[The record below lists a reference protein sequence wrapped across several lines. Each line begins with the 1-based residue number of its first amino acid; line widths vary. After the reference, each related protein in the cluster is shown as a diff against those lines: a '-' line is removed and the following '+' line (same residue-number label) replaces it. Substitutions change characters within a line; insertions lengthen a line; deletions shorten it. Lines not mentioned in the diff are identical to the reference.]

1 MKKNLKYF
9 ENELNRI
16 NKEFAEYKKQHM
28 EKPEIGKTVEIAGM
42 EWMILDKTEKG
53 YFAVLN
59 GFDGKERAFDSDS
72 NNWISSKLR
81 EELNTKF
88 LKKIVDELGEDA
100 VIGFDRDLLS
110 LDGQTEYG
118 HCEDKISLLTVD
130 EYRKYRKLLPN
141 MPKWWWLITPWS
153 TPVNDYNSTL
163 AVVSP
168 SAMSAALTTTTVT
181 VFAQFVSFLLQS
193 LNWEVMINGKRRFK
207 GNNKS

>member
-59 GFDGKERAFDSDS
+59 GFDGKERTFDSDS

-88 LKKIVDELGEDA
+88 LKKIADESGEDA

-118 HCEDKISLLTVD
+118 NCEDKISLLTVD

-141 MPKWWWLITPWS
+141 MQKWWWLITPWS
-153 TPVNDYNSTL
+153 TPENDYNSTL
-163 AVVSP
+163 TVVSP
-168 SAMSAALTTTTVT
+168 SGSIRNYCCCFSGGVRP
-181 VFAQFVSFLLQS
+181 VCIFSSSIFESE
-193 LNWEVMINGKRRFK
+193 NDK
-207 GNNKS
+207 

>member
-1 MKKNLKYF
+1 MTMKKNLKYF
-9 ENELNRI
+9 ENELSRL
-16 NKEFAEYKKQHM
+16 NKEFADYKQKQIGT
-28 EKPEIGKTVEIAGM
+28 PEIGKVIELAGM

-53 YFAVLN
+53 YFAILN
-59 GFDGKERAFDSDS
+59 GFDGKERTFDSDS

-88 LKKIVDELGEDA
+88 LKKIADELGEDA

-118 HCEDKISLLTVD
+118 HCEDKISLLTMD

-153 TPVNDYNSTL
+153 TPVNDYSSTD

-168 SAMSAALTTTTVT
+168 S
-181 VFAQFVSFLLQS
+181 
-193 LNWEVMINGKRRFK
+193 
-207 GNNKS
+207 GNIRSDYCYGEYGVRPVCIFSSSIFELGSDD

>member
-16 NKEFAEYKKQHM
+16 NKEFAEYKKQRI
-28 EKPEIGKTVEIAGM
+28 EKPEIGKTVEIDGM
-42 EWMILDKTEKG
+42 EWMILDKAEKG

-59 GFDGKERAFDSDS
+59 GFDGKEREFDSDS

-88 LKKIVDELGEDA
+88 LKKIADELGEDA

-141 MPKWWWLITPWS
+141 MSKWWWLITPWS
-153 TPVNDYNSTL
+153 TQVNDYNSTL

-168 SAMSAALTTTTVT
+168 SGFIS
-181 VFAQFVSFLLQS
+181 
-193 LNWEVMINGKRRFK
+193 NGYCYCGLGVRPVCIFSSSIFESDNDK
-207 GNNKS
+207 

>member
-28 EKPEIGKTVEIAGM
+28 EKPKIGKTVEIAGM

-100 VIGFDRDLLS
+100 VIEFDRDLLS

-118 HCEDKISLLTVD
+118 HCKDKISLLTVD

-163 AVVSP
+163 TVVSP
-168 SAMSAALTTTTVT
+168 SGVLNNYYY
-181 VFAQFVSFLLQS
+181 VSCLGVRPVCIFSSSIFELES
-193 LNWEVMINGKRRFK
+193 DD
-207 GNNKS
+207 

>member
-28 EKPEIGKTVEIAGM
+28 KKPEIGKTVEIAGM

-59 GFDGKERAFDSDS
+59 GFDGKERVFDSDS

-100 VIGFDRDLLS
+100 VIEFDRDLLS
-110 LDGQTEYG
+110 LDGKTEYG
-118 HCEDKISLLTVD
+118 HYKDKISLLTVD

-153 TPVNDYNSTL
+153 TPANDYNSTL
-163 AVVSP
+163 TVVSP
-168 SAMSAALTTTTVT
+168 SGYVGGSGYYGSCGVRPVCIFSSSIFELE
-181 VFAQFVSFLLQS
+181 SDD
-193 LNWEVMINGKRRFK
+193 
-207 GNNKS
+207 

>member
-59 GFDGKERAFDSDS
+59 GFDGKERTFDSDS

-88 LKKIVDELGEDA
+88 LKKISDELGEDA

-141 MPKWWWLITPWS
+141 MSKWWWLITPWS
-153 TPVNDYNSTL
+153 TPVCVAIPLFRRPATSTTI
-163 AVVSP
+163 
-168 SAMSAALTTTTVT
+168 TTTTVT
-181 VFAQFVSFLLQS
+181 VFAQPGSQADRVSIKL
-193 LNWEVMINGKRRFK
+193 
-207 GNNKS
+207 KSVKIQVNA

>member
-1 MKKNLKYF
+1 MKKKLKYF

-28 EKPEIGKTVEIAGM
+28 EKLKIGKTVEIAGM

-100 VIGFDRDLLS
+100 VIEFDRDLLS

-118 HCEDKISLLTVD
+118 HCKDKISLLTVD

-163 AVVSP
+163 TVVSP
-168 SAMSAALTTTTVT
+168 AGSVY
-181 VFAQFVSFLLQS
+181 
-193 LNWEVMINGKRRFK
+193 
-207 GNNKS
+207 GNSCYYSCGVRPVCIFSSSIFELESDD

>member
-53 YFAVLN
+53 YFSILN
-59 GFDGKERAFDSDS
+59 GFDGKERTFDSNS
-72 NNWISSKLR
+72 NNWSLSKLR

-88 LKKIVDELGEDA
+88 LKKIADELGEDA
-100 VIGFDRDLLS
+100 VAEFDRDLLS

-141 MPKWWWLITPWS
+141 MSKWWWLITPWS
-153 TPVNDYNSTL
+153 TPANDYSSTL
-163 AVVSP
+163 TVVSP
-168 SAMSAALTTTTVT
+168 SGC
-181 VFAQFVSFLLQS
+181 VFRGYFYGGGGVRPVCIFSSSIFES
-193 LNWEVMINGKRRFK
+193 G
-207 GNNKS
+207 SDD

>member
-28 EKPEIGKTVEIAGM
+28 EKTEIGKTVEIAGM

-53 YFAVLN
+53 YFSILN
-59 GFDGKERAFDSDS
+59 GFDGKERKFDSNS
-72 NNWISSKLR
+72 NNWSLSKLR

-88 LKKIVDELGEDA
+88 LKKIADELGEDA
-100 VIGFDRDLLS
+100 VVEFDRDLLS

-118 HCEDKISLLTVD
+118 HCKDKISLLTVD

-141 MPKWWWLITPWS
+141 MSKWWWLITPWS
-153 TPVNDYNSTL
+153 TPANDYNSTL

-168 SAMSAALTTTTVT
+168 SGVICRGLYGVVDGVRPVCIFSSSI
-181 VFAQFVSFLLQS
+181 FESGS
-193 LNWEVMINGKRRFK
+193 DD
-207 GNNKS
+207 

>member
-28 EKPEIGKTVEIAGM
+28 KKPEIGKTVEIAGM

-59 GFDGKERAFDSDS
+59 GFDGKERVFDSDS

-100 VIGFDRDLLS
+100 VIEFDRDLLS
-110 LDGQTEYG
+110 LDGKTEYG
-118 HCEDKISLLTVD
+118 HYKDKISLLTVD

-153 TPVNDYNSTL
+153 TPANDYNSTL
-163 AVVSP
+163 TVVSP
-168 SAMSAALTTTTVT
+168 SGYIL
-181 VFAQFVSFLLQS
+181 SF
-193 LNWEVMINGKRRFK
+193 FY
-207 GNNKS
+207 GNCIGVRPVCIFSSSIFELESDD

>member
-42 EWMILDKTEKG
+42 EWMILDKIEKG
-53 YFAVLN
+53 YFAILN
-59 GFDGKERAFDSDS
+59 GFDEKERTFDSNS
-72 NNWISSKLR
+72 NNWSLSKLR

-88 LKKIVDELGEDA
+88 LKKIAYELGEDA

-141 MPKWWWLITPWS
+141 MNEWWWLITPWS
-153 TPVNDYNSTL
+153 TPANGYNSTL
-163 AVVSP
+163 TVVSP
-168 SAMSAALTTTTVT
+168 SGFIGGYDYDIS
-181 VFAQFVSFLLQS
+181 
-193 LNWEVMINGKRRFK
+193 NGVRPVCIFSSSIFESENDK
-207 GNNKS
+207 

>member
-9 ENELNRI
+9 ENELNRL
-16 NKEFAEYKKQHM
+16 NKEFVEYKKQHM

-53 YFAVLN
+53 YFAILN
-59 GFDGKERAFDSDS
+59 GFDEKERTFDSNS
-72 NNWISSKLR
+72 NNWSLSKLR

-88 LKKIVDELGEDA
+88 LKKIADELGEDA
-100 VIGFDRDLLS
+100 VVEFDRDLLS

-141 MPKWWWLITPWS
+141 MSKWWWLITPWS
-153 TPVNDYNSTL
+153 TPANDYNSTL
-163 AVVSP
+163 AVVP
-168 SAMSAALTTTTVT
+168 SSGYV
-181 VFAQFVSFLLQS
+181 
-193 LNWEVMINGKRRFK
+193 NGCYFSYDLGVRPVCIFSSSIFES
-207 GNNKS
+207 GSDD